1 MIPSMTSVSDLQQ
14 SQRPTRVRARY
25 LAAMAAVVGGVVLAT
40 AVRAV
45 DDVTLQIERVDGDGW
60 SASDVVVD
68 LGLPD
73 RSALVRARVGRL
85 SLPAFSQTLTN
96 VRIEC
101 PSLVLSSD
109 VIACANARVLADW
122 PVLGK
127 HSLDAK
133 LRYGRTDGS
142 LDVAIQGLRVGDGRV
157 ALQANLRDAGWNAKA
172 RLQRVPIDRLMKLAS
187 DFKTPLPTG
196 LVATGLVDLDI
207 AARGKQTNFSE
218 AKITGSLLELTANNE
233 SGSLAS
239 DKLSLHV
246 DANVRSSGKQ
256 LAFDVAVK
264 SSQGQ
269 AFAQPIFVDLSAHAM
284 SMRVQGKLVDGKA
297 LTVDSFV
304 LDHTDVA
311 QASGRARLQLDLEQ
325 PVRDLEVELSALK
338 FPGAYESYLQPL
350 LLDTN
355 FKSMQMAGSIA
366 GKLSV
371 ADGEPRR
378 VDMQF
383 NDITLDD
390 GAGTLNLSALNG
402 EWHWLGDATS
412 DDDDEDDASAAGT
425 LQVQPAQL
433 KQQGDA
439 PSARTAQAQRSQL
452 KRQDAAPP
460 TRTTQVQPSQL
471 KWQDGALLGLA
482 LGATELN
489 FTTQGRQ
496 FRLTRPAR
504 IPLLDGAIDLE
515 TFRVRNAG
523 LPSVAFLV
531 DATLRPVSVQKL
543 CKAFGW
549 PEFGGQIGGAIS
561 KLRMREG
568 IITLGTTL
576 HAQVFNGEVTISDLR
591 LEQPFGQWPRFYS
604 SIALNNLDLEP
615 MTGAFSFGRITGRL
629 SGAINGL
636 QLFNW
641 TPVAFDAKLFTPPDD
656 RSRHRISQ
664 RAVENIGSIGGG
676 GAGVT
681 AALSSGFLR
690 FFDDFNYDRLGIS
703 CRLQNEVCVMDG
715 VAPAAN
721 GNYYLVK
728 GQGVPRIDVIGS
740 SRRVD
745 WPRLVEQ
752 LLAATESGGPVMQ

>member
-1 MIPSMTSVSDLQQ
+1 
-14 SQRPTRVRARY
+14 
-25 LAAMAAVVGGVVLAT
+25 
-40 AVRAV
+40 
-45 DDVTLQIERVDGDGW
+45 
-60 SASDVVVD
+60 
-68 LGLPD
+68 
-73 RSALVRARVGRL
+73 
-85 SLPAFSQTLTN
+85 
-96 VRIEC
+96 
-101 PSLVLSSD
+101 
-109 VIACANARVLADW
+109 
-122 PVLGK
+122 
-127 HSLDAK
+127 
-133 LRYGRTDGS
+133 
-142 LDVAIQGLRVGDGRV
+142 
-157 ALQANLRDAGWNAKA
+157 
-172 RLQRVPIDRLMKLAS
+172 MKLAA
-187 DFKTPLPTG
+187 DLKAPLPAG
-196 LVATGLVDLDI
+196 LAATGLVDLDI
-207 AARGKQTNFSE
+207 SARGKQTNLSE
-218 AKITGSLLELTANNE
+218 AKVSGSLLEVTANNE

-239 DKLSLHV
+239 DKLSLQVQASVHGS
-246 DANVRSSGKQ
+246 AKQ
-256 LAFDVAVK
+256 WTFDVAVQ

-284 SMRVQGKLVDGKA
+284 SLKAQGKLTSDLQSVT
-297 LTVDSFV
+297 LDSFS
-304 LDHTDVA
+304 LDHADVA

-325 PVRDLEVELSALK
+325 PVQDLDVDLNALK

-350 LLDTN
+350 LIDTS
-355 FKSMQMAGSIA
+355 FKAMQTAGSIG

-378 VDMQF
+378 IDLRF
-383 NDITLDD
+383 NDVTIDD
-390 GAGTLNLSALNG
+390 GAGNLNLSALSG

-412 DDDDEDDASAAGT
+412 DDSDE
-425 LQVQPAQL
+425 
-433 KQQGDA
+433 GDV
-439 PSARTAQAQRSQL
+439 
-452 KRQDAAPP
+452 PP
-460 TRTTQVQPSQL
+460 TRTLQVQPSQL
-471 KWQDGALLGLA
+471 KWQDGALLGLD
-482 LGATELN
+482 LGASELN

-496 FRLTRPAR
+496 FRLTQPAR
-504 IPLLDGAIDLE
+504 IPLLDGSIDLE

-531 DATLRPVSVQKL
+531 DATLQPISVQKL

-576 HAQVFNGEVTISDLR
+576 HAQVFNGAVTISDLR

-604 SIALNNLDLEP
+604 NIAFDNLDLEP
-615 MTGAFSFGRITGRL
+615 MTSAFSFGRITGRL

-641 TPVAFDAKLFTPPDD
+641 TPVAFDAKLSTPPDD

-715 VAPAAN
+715 VMPAPN

-728 GQGVPRIDVIGS
+728 GKGLPRIDVIGS
-740 SRRVD
+740 SHRVD

-752 LLAATESGGPVMQ
+752 LLAATASEGPVLR